1 MQTSFIKK
9 IISITELE
17 KISIDIKEFLK
28 NNDENYSHCLGLDHD
43 IDLIT
48 KCFSNESL
56 LTWNVHIWGHFN
68 GEKWDGVFV
77 GLIRKNEKFNKKMMD
92 EYLWLS
98 SPFSNCGYKLYTTA
112 LDFAKKNGCEY
123 ISLNVVEGFSKS
135 NKLKNFYKKIGF
147 TKDYETYIKK
157 I

>member
-9 IISITELE
+9 IVSIQELE
-17 KISIDIKEFLK
+17 KISSDLKDFLK
-28 NNDENYSHCLGLDHD
+28 NTDENYSHCLGLDHD
-43 IDLIT
+43 ADLIT

-56 LTWNVHIWGHFN
+56 LTWNVHVWGHFN

-98 SPFSNCGYKLYTTA
+98 FSSNCGYKLYKA
-112 LDFAKKNGCEY
+112 ASEFAKKNGCEY

-135 NKLKNFYKKIGF
+135 NKLKDFYKKIGF
-147 TKDYETYIKK
+147 TKDYECFIKK